1 MVYDKRHTN
10 IVNQETMRKKN
21 IDSMWK
27 IVVIIQQFWLRFIQ
41 FEKHD
46 RFIQFWLSERR
57 KHALGEAKFFLALK
71 YKIFFSYRAFQREKS
86 SDVMDNILN
95 NIFTANAKVD

>member
-10 IVNQETMRKKN
+10 IIDQETMRKN
-21 IDSMWK
+21 INSLWK
-27 IVVIIQQFWLRFIQ
+27 IVANIQQFWLRFTQ

-46 RFIQFWLSERR
+46 RFIQLWLSERR

-71 YKIFFSYRAFQREKS
+71 SKIVLRYRAFQREKS
-86 SDVMDNILN
+86 SDVMDNILT